1 MTKSNIEIQLNCLM
15 IEKLVQSLV
24 VKGITNNE
32 KLVEAV
38 DMQFHPNNEWEME
51 MYSEAII
58 YARHAVLN

>member
-1 MTKSNIEIQLNCLM
+1 MTKSSAEIQLNCLM

-24 VKGITNNE
+24 VKGITDNE

-38 DMQFHPNNEWEME
+38 DIQFHPNNEWEME

-58 YARHAVLN
+58 YSKLSVLN